1 MQILSL
7 VLALAQAQGQAQGG
21 QKAPIEF
28 PQRSEEMEYVRT
40 ETGFVVPA
48 MKFEA
53 DATLS
58 HLAFDNFRDR
68 DFDVEIRTLMLEAAF
83 GIADWAQAE
92 VKLPYLWIDPDPGS
106 KESGI
111 GDIVLEGKA
120 SLREGGASPIGVV
133 PIDLAAGF
141 RITLPTGDED
151 EGLGRENETFGLF
164 AAASYP
170 FLAWLSAHGEV
181 WTEWQDDFRPIHGLN
196 AAAEFTP
203 WMRELS
209 LVGAL
214 NFVREGGEP
223 VAASLVPGAE
233 YRFGKEGPQMSVGLG
248 IPIGLTSRAA
258 DIGVL
263 ANFQIRF

>member
-1 MQILSL
+1 
-7 VLALAQAQGQAQGG
+7 
-21 QKAPIEF
+21 
-28 PQRSEEMEYVRT
+28 MEYVRT

-58 HLAFDNFRDR
+58 QLAFDDFRDR
-68 DFDVEIRTLMLEAAF
+68 NFDVDIRSLTFEAAF

-92 VKLPYLWIDPDPGS
+92 LKVPYLWVDPDPGS

-111 GDIVLEGKA
+111 GDLVIEGKA
-120 SLREGGASPIGVV
+120 TLREGVSPIGVV

-141 RITLPTGDED
+141 RLTLPTGDED
-151 EGLGRENETFGLF
+151 EGLGRENESFGLF

-170 FLAWLSAHGEV
+170 FLQWLAGHGEI
-181 WTEWQDDFRPIHGLN
+181 WTEWQQDFKPIHGMN
-196 AAAEFTP
+196 VAAEFTP

-209 LVGAL
+209 LTGAL
-214 NFVREGGEP
+214 NFVREGGDS

-233 YRFGKEGPQMSVGLG
+233 YRFATPHPQMSVGLG

-258 DIGVL
+258 DIGFI